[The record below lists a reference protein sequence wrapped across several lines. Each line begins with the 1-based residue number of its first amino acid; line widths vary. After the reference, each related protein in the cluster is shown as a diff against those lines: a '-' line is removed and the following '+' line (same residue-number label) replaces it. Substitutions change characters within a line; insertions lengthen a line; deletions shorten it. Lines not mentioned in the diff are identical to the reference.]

1 MCGIWGYFGKPT
13 DIKKTTMLIKNLAI
27 ESQVRGTDSTG
38 FFAENE
44 ENSFL
49 MKSVQSPGRFIKNKE
64 IDKAIESECYAFLG
78 HNRLASCGS
87 VVQANA
93 HPFHGEK
100 YVLIHNGHISQKNLL
115 QTKYKIKSMSMKG
128 NTDSETLLRA
138 LEKVSYLKTVLS
150 QITGYSIVLFDR
162 NKGKLIFA
170 RDSRY
175 PMIIAQ
181 LPQLGIRVFC
191 STAEI
196 LEKALV
202 PLRLKED
209 VEYFSTLPFN
219 IYEGDPE
226 TKEVTRRNKY
236 DGPVAQ
242 IVPQAKVIDSNDR
255 NYFMKKYGFTF

>member
-1 MCGIWGYFGKPT
+1 MCGIWGFFGKPT
-13 DIKKTTMLIKNLAI
+13 DIKRTTTLIKSLAV

-38 FFAENE
+38 FFAENK
-44 ENSFL
+44 ENDFL
-49 MKSVQSPGRFIKNKE
+49 VKSVQAPGRFIKNKE
-64 IDKAIESECYAFLG
+64 IDKAIQEGCYAFLG
-78 HNRLASCGS
+78 HNRLASCGK
-87 VVQANA
+87 VINANA
-93 HPFHGEK
+93 HPFCGEK
-100 YVLIHNGHISQKNLL
+100 YALIHNGHISQKNLL
-115 QTKYKIKSMSMKG
+115 ASKYRINKMEG
-128 NTDSETLLRA
+128 DTDSETLLRA

-150 QITGYSIVLFDR
+150 QITGYSIVLFNR
-162 NKGKLIFA
+162 NENKLIFA

-175 PMIIAQ
+175 PMIIAN

-191 STAEI
+191 STPEI

-226 TKEVTRRNKY
+226 TKEVTRTIRYN
-236 DGPVAQ
+236 GPVAQ